1 MYKRNVNSEQH
12 LTSLIKYYR
21 QMKKLLLV
29 CCLFMFVLSCEDTK
43 KTSVKSNDKT
53 KVEALSKKN
62 REDSIATIFKKNKVS
77 KQKKYPKITQ
87 ENVVEFL
94 TKYGADNPET
104 KVKISTVYGT
114 IDIQLFKDTPLHRA
128 NFIYL
133 VKQKY
138 FDDTFFHRIAP
149 NFIIQAGNSDLKSTS
164 QKRRALSS
172 KYRLPAELNT
182 GRIHQYGTVS
192 GAKEYRKN
200 PDKMTA
206 PFEFFIFIG
215 PKSSANHLNG
225 NYTIFGKVIDGM
237 DVVETIANLPAD
249 KKEWP
254 LDNVYIK
261 AEVLE

>member
-1 MYKRNVNSEQH
+1 
-12 LTSLIKYYR
+12 
-21 QMKKLLLV
+21 MKKLLLV
-29 CCLFMFVLSCEDTK
+29 YFLFIAFASCEDTK
-43 KTSVKSNDKT
+43 KASVKTNSKT
-53 KVEALSKKN
+53 KVEVLDENKNKDTITSTSQKDEVSKK
-62 REDSIATIFKKNKVS
+62 
-77 KQKKYPKITQ
+77 KKYPKITQ

-94 TKYGADNPET
+94 TEYGANNPET
-104 KVKISTVYGT
+104 KVRISTVHGT

-138 FDDTFFHRIAP
+138 FDDTFFHRVAP
-149 NFIIQAGNSDLKSTS
+149 DFIIQAGNSDHKSTS

-182 GRIHQYGTVS
+182 GRVHHYGTIS

-206 PFEFFIFIG
+206 PYEFFIFIG
-215 PKSSANHLNG
+215 PKNSANHLNG
-225 NYTIFGKVIDGM
+225 DYTIFGKVIIGM

-254 LDNVYIK
+254 LENIYIK
-261 AEVLE
+261 AEILE